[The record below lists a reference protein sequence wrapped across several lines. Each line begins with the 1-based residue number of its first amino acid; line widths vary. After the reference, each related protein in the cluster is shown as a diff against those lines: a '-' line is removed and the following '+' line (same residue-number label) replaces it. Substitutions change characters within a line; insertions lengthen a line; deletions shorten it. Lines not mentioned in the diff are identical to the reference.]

1 MGIVV
6 STIHAAV
13 KLHTPC
19 DIGNVFLTYEPN
31 NIEKGQKKIKESVPE
46 ATKDVLSCINAEER
60 IVVNDKHPKQMVI
73 IGKQLPTS
81 FKRKLFQIKCFL
93 DAYKGYHH
101 IQREKGDED
110 KTTIFTEKV
119 LCYGKMP
126 FGLKNAGATYQRR
139 LRRYFHAHSIRVLT
153 DKPIKQI
160 LIRPKKWGRIAKW
173 IIDLGEH
180 DIEFKGRNSVK
191 GKILADFLA
200 KTPFVEDNDTKTK
213 NPVATNKAPTLKNI
227 WKLYTDEASSSDG
240 SGVGLMLVSPEG
252 KEFTY
257 ALRFEFKITNNE
269 AEFETL
275 LTGLRTAMDMEIK
288 DLAIFVDS
296 KLVANQVKG
305 LFEARQPEDTHALL
319 KELEMESLAEVELR
333 PLRELRNE

>member
-46 ATKDVLSCINAEER
+46 AMKDVLSCINAEER

-126 FGLKNAGATYQRR
+126 FGLKNAGATYQRALKEDMLLDIHESFNMLR
-139 LRRYFHAHSIRVLT
+139 SINMKLNPKKCSFGVEKGPFLGYLITKQRIKANPQRSRQSHILSHRRHSRRY
-153 DKPIKQI
+153 K
-160 LIRPKKWGRIAKW
+160 
-173 IIDLGEH
+173 
-180 DIEFKGRNSVK
+180 
-191 GKILADFLA
+191 
-200 KTPFVEDNDTKTK
+200 
-213 NPVATNKAPTLKNI
+213 
-227 WKLYTDEASSSDG
+227 
-240 SGVGLMLVSPEG
+240 VSMG
-252 KEFTY
+252 
-257 ALRFEFKITNNE
+257 N
-269 AEFETL
+269 
-275 LTGLRTAMDMEIK
+275 
-288 DLAIFVDS
+288 
-296 KLVANQVKG
+296 
-305 LFEARQPEDTHALL
+305 
-319 KELEMESLAEVELR
+319 
-333 PLRELRNE
+333 